1 MTHLHISRIIIL
13 QDTVRV
19 YLRDA
24 ANRFTAV
31 PTVSRMCVSI
41 RYIHVLYLHTY
52 IVIYDLHVH
61 YNFIVLGSDELTIT
75 YCLQFFQVR

>member
-24 ANRFTAV
+24 ANNRFTAV
-31 PTVSRMCVSI
+31 SYLLRMCVSI

-52 IVIYDLHVH
+52 IVIYDLYVH
-61 YNFIVLGSDELTIT
+61 YNFIVLGSELVTN
-75 YCLQFFQVR
+75 